1 MTGTTGRSRTMTM
14 ALWLAIGMLIAAALL
29 GGYFIIVGD
38 QANVAGRA
46 WMTLLLVAVFAG
58 AVVLDANVS
67 NGPNRWYMAA
77 STIINAVLVAI
88 GLMKL
93 WNGWLQPD
101 DTADPGVWAAQ
112 IGRFLAV
119 VVLLRLALLI
129 TQVYGLYFVV
139 RAKTTATRVSAIVT
153 LVFVWATA
161 LILAIPSSFPEPDW
175 PDWWWRAAG
184 ATSLIAVVTM
194 VIPLIVRAFEPKEP
208 KPAAPVYPPQPGYGQ
223 PGYGQPGY
231 GQPGYGQ
238 PGYGQPGYGQP
249 PAAPPQHPGYAPQ
262 QYPAYPPQPG
272 YPQQAPAAPPA
283 SPVAQPPAPPAPP
296 VAQPPAPPAPPA
308 PQVAQPP
315 APPAPPVPPQ
325 QPPA

>member
-1 MTGTTGRSRTMTM
+1 MTGTSGRSKTMTM

-46 WMTLLLVAVFAG
+46 WMTLLLVAAFAG

-67 NGPNRWYMAA
+67 DGPNRWYMAA

-101 DTADPGVWAAQ
+101 DTADPAVWAAQ
-112 IGRFLAV
+112 IGRFVAV

-129 TQVYGLYFVV
+129 TQIYGLYFVV
-139 RAKTTATRVSAIVT
+139 RAKSTATRISAIVT

-194 VIPLIVRAFEPKEP
+194 VIPLIVRAFEPKAP
-208 KPAAPVYPPQPGYGQ
+208 KPVVPAVPAAPAYGQ

-231 GQPGYGQ
+231 AQ

-249 PAAPPQHPGYAPQ
+249 PAAPAQHPGYAPQ
-262 QYPAYPPQPG
+262 QHPGYPPQPG
-272 YPQQAPAAPPA
+272 YPQQPPAA
-283 SPVAQPPAPPAPP
+283 
-296 VAQPPAPPAPPA
+296 PPAPPAPPA
-308 PQVAQPP
+308 APAAQPPAPAAPP